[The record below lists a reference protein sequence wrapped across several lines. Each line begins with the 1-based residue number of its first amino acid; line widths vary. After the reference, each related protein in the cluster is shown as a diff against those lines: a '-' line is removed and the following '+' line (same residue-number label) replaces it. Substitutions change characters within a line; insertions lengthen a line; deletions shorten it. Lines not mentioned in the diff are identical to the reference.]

1 MSEHQGSSKA
11 ARLADSIKDA
21 FTGRS
26 EDERDAGWERREA
39 AATAEQ
45 DAGVPGRRHGD
56 PDAPPL
62 AGPGAG
68 PGDVL
73 LFRMQAGAGA
83 KHLGV
88 QAEIGPAPRNPSTSS
103 NTIHSA
109 R

>member
-39 AATAEQ
+39 AGTAEQ

-62 AGPGAG
+62 AGPGPGRATAPADDWPRTVRPAG
-68 PGDVL
+68 TPGGTG
-73 LFRMQAGAGA
+73 RW
-83 KHLGV
+83 
-88 QAEIGPAPRNPSTSS
+88 PR
-103 NTIHSA
+103 

>member
-39 AATAEQ
+39 AGTAEQ

-62 AGPGAG
+62 
-68 PGDVL
+68 
-73 LFRMQAGAGA
+73 
-83 KHLGV
+83 
-88 QAEIGPAPRNPSTSS
+88 
-103 NTIHSA
+103 
-109 R
+109 

>member
-39 AATAEQ
+39 AGTAEQ

-56 PDAPPL
+56 P
-62 AGPGAG
+62 
-68 PGDVL
+68 
-73 LFRMQAGAGA
+73 
-83 KHLGV
+83 
-88 QAEIGPAPRNPSTSS
+88 
-103 NTIHSA
+103 
-109 R
+109 